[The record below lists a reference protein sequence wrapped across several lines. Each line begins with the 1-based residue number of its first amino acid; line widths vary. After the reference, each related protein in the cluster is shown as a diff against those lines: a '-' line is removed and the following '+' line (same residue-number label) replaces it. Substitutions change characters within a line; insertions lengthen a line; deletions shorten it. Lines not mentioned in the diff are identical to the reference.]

1 MQSEKEVFHEQ
12 MQVLEKLIP
21 NLDAAYGSLTRTFKW
36 MTPLLKKS
44 TFNDEDQG
52 YLKDFLHSVH
62 EDLAEFDQLLRR
74 GEGERHLLRSE
85 FTRIKNEYPNQKDE
99 EFSFIEAELWSLE
112 QSLLIREK
120 CLNHL
125 NELVQLLDSVIKLG
139 EMTELDERLL
149 TEIVTDLKN
158 IC

>member
-1 MQSEKEVFHEQ
+1 MQSEKEIFHDQ
-12 MQVLEKLIP
+12 LQVLDKLIP
-21 NLDAAYGSLTRTFKW
+21 TLDATYSNLTRTFKW
-36 MTPLLKKS
+36 MTPLLKKRI
-44 TFNDEDQG
+44 FNEEDQA

-62 EDLAEFDQLLRR
+62 DDLTEFDQLLRR

-85 FTRIKNEYPNQKDE
+85 FTRIKGQYPKEKEDL
-99 EFSFIEAELWSLE
+99 SVLEAELWALE
-112 QSLLIREK
+112 QSLLVRER

-149 TEIVTDLKN
+149 TDIVTDLKN
-158 IC
+158 IT

>member
-12 MQVLEKLIP
+12 LQVLEKLIP
-21 NLDAAYGSLTRTFKW
+21 SLDAAYGSLTRTFKW

-44 TFNDEDQG
+44 IFNEEDQS

-62 EDLAEFDQLLRR
+62 EDLAEFDQLLKR

-85 FTRIKNEYPNQKDE
+85 FTRIKNEYPREKDE
-99 EFSFIEAELWSLE
+99 FSLIEAELWALE

-158 IC
+158 IT